1 MAPEGLH
8 MAGVQSD
15 SPQPPQAAQ
24 QSIPPSAPGPDAPA
38 PRVSPRRW
46 QPGNY
51 SRRAQLLMALAII
64 FLPTIG
70 LLTAIFALGSTSNA
84 PSVSSPSPPLTSV
97 MVQLLDV
104 ACHINQNSSVFS
116 NSDYFYALGAFA
128 VPGQNS
134 RAPVRIETMVTEPFP
149 MQRGQSIT
157 YTANPPLLFA
167 STLPEG
173 ETIKGGLLAY
183 TNNDKSLNI
192 DNFSTWSQQV
202 ADEVD
207 KQLQEMQ
214 ITSGNLANVAPD
226 TILQLAAQGWLQV
239 TGPANMSA
247 TELGRQ
253 PLTIATQGAANESH
267 TWNMSAPN
275 TPQIQGWNYTVR
287 YQVTRSLLAPTAPRQ
302 QTYEQ
307 PTSEQEA
314 LTSPAP
320 AIILVSAA
328 GDVAHIRHIFYLMTP
343 E

>member
-1 MAPEGLH
+1 
-8 MAGVQSD
+8 MAGVQPG

-24 QSIPPSAPGPDAPA
+24 QNTPPSTPGPDAPTSA
-38 PRVSPRRW
+38 PAARFAPFRW
-46 QPGNY
+46 QPENY
-51 SRRAQLLMALAII
+51 SRRTRLLVALAII

-70 LLTAIFALGSTSNA
+70 LLTAIFVLGFTSNA
-84 PSVSSPSPPLTSV
+84 PGASTPAPPLTSV
-97 MVQLLDV
+97 TVQLLDV

-116 NSDYFYALGAFA
+116 NSDYFYTLGAFA

-149 MQRGQSIT
+149 MQRGQSIA
-157 YTANPPLLFA
+157 YTANPPRLFA
-167 STLPEG
+167 STLPAG

-183 TNNDKSLNI
+183 TNNNNDEGLNI
-192 DNFSTWSQQV
+192 DNFSIWSQQV
-202 ADEVD
+202 ADEMD
-207 KQLQEMQ
+207 KQLQDMQ
-214 ITSGNLANVAPD
+214 ITSGNLADVAPD

-239 TGPANMSA
+239 TGTANMRA

-253 PLTIATQGAANESH
+253 PLTIATQGAPNESY

-275 TPQIQGWNYTVR
+275 TSQTQGWNYTVH

-307 PTSEQEA
+307 PESEQEA
-314 LTSPAP
+314 LTSAAP

>member
-1 MAPEGLH
+1 
-8 MAGVQSD
+8 MAGVQPG

-24 QSIPPSAPGPDAPA
+24 QNTPPSTPGPDAPTSA
-38 PRVSPRRW
+38 PAARFAPFRW
-46 QPGNY
+46 QPKNY
-51 SRRAQLLMALAII
+51 SRRTRLLVALAII

-70 LLTAIFALGSTSNA
+70 LLTAIFVLGFTSNA
-84 PSVSSPSPPLTSV
+84 PGASTPAPPLTSV
-97 MVQLLDV
+97 TVQLLDV

-116 NSDYFYALGAFA
+116 NSDYFYTLGAFA

-149 MQRGQSIT
+149 MQRGQSIA
-157 YTANPPLLFA
+157 YTANPPRLFA
-167 STLPEG
+167 STLPAG

-183 TNNDKSLNI
+183 TNNNNDEGLNI
-192 DNFSTWSQQV
+192 DNFSIWSQQV
-202 ADEVD
+202 ADEMD
-207 KQLQEMQ
+207 KQLQDMQ
-214 ITSGNLANVAPD
+214 ITSGNLADVAPD
-226 TILQLAAQGWLQV
+226 TILQLAARGWLQV
-239 TGPANMSA
+239 TGTANMRA

-253 PLTIATQGAANESH
+253 PLTIATQGAPNESY

-275 TPQIQGWNYTVR
+275 TSQTQGWNYTVH

-307 PTSEQEA
+307 PESEQEA
-314 LTSPAP
+314 LTSAAP

>member
-1 MAPEGLH
+1 
-8 MAGVQSD
+8 
-15 SPQPPQAAQ
+15 
-24 QSIPPSAPGPDAPA
+24 
-38 PRVSPRRW
+38 
-46 QPGNY
+46 
-51 SRRAQLLMALAII
+51 
-64 FLPTIG
+64 
-70 LLTAIFALGSTSNA
+70 
-84 PSVSSPSPPLTSV
+84 
-97 MVQLLDV
+97 
-104 ACHINQNSSVFS
+104 
-116 NSDYFYALGAFA
+116 
-128 VPGQNS
+128 
-134 RAPVRIETMVTEPFP
+134 MVTEPFP